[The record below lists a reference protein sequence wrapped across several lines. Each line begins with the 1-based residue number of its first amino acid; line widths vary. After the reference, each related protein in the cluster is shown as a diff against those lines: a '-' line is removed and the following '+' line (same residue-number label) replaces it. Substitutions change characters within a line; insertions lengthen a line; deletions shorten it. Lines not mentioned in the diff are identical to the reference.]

1 MGNFSSIFKQKNY
14 IFWYNFSNIGKTI
27 YMKFFKNLFL
37 YFSAFVPLFVLLL
50 VKISVDLINKNLTF
64 NTLNTLNLC
73 ILTSLVICGI
83 FGLLWNTLLSD
94 DESFDVEIVTCKETT
109 DQYFLQYFSLFVMFA
124 VPLDISYV
132 NEFCIYI
139 LVLIFIGI
147 VYINCGLYYINP
159 LLNILGFRF
168 YDAEYIL
175 SNGERRKAKIFSRKK
190 LTEKSVCKIRLKN
203 EHFAFVTKNSNKK

>member
-1 MGNFSSIFKQKNY
+1 
-14 IFWYNFSNIGKTI
+14 
-27 YMKFFKNLFL
+27 MKFIKNLFL

-147 VYINCGLYYINP
+147 VYIKCKTFYINP
-159 LLNILGFRF
+159 LLNIWGYRF
-168 YDAEYIL
+168 YSVTLEVL
-175 SNGERRKAKIFSRKK
+175 ETGKLREVKIFCKEEI
-190 LTEKSVCKIRLKN
+190 EKSNYEIKILN
-203 EHFAFVTKNSNKK
+203 DNFAFIVNKADIGKTSPKNQQKKN